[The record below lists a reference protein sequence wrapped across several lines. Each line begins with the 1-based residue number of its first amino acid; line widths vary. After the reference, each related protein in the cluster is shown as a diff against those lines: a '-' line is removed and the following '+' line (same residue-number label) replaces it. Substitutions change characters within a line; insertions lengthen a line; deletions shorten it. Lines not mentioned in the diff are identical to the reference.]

1 MLIVSEEVA
10 AALAG
15 SVSSETVAVAQYGGR
30 SQPLNVQTDGGFR
43 WDANGEVQCTGDIRV
58 FGHGG
63 SLVPKSRDA
72 FLAPF
77 GQEVTVTRVVKL
89 RSGDVPIPLGVFRV
103 TGNDGGRESFRWER
117 RRVTVDTPFT
127 VDAPVTVEGDVF
139 PEDDVFPP
147 DDVFPGELTGGPF
160 AYQDTPARTSTVLD
174 WEVGVS
180 LSDRMRMLQ
189 RGKIINPA
197 TPPAGAT
204 VYSELRRL
212 SLFPLAPAADVP
224 DVSVPAG
231 TVYEDRRSAVSMLAG
246 FAGARVR
253 VNRQGALTL
262 RPADRWATETDLEF
276 DLNGVVEFSDEQTDE
291 FYNFVWAHSP
301 NGEFSAFVSLEDDS
315 DPRSVGRAGPST
327 YEHSSPVYTSTEA
340 AQSGARTVLSRL
352 LNRRSRTV
360 TVKVGAVG
368 LLLDLS
374 DFGRVT
380 DPATGRTVT
389 GEVSGL
395 RVSNDPTELVE
406 VTLIVA
412 EAS

>member
-1 MLIVSEEVA
+1 MLTVPEEVA

-15 SVSSETVAVAQYGGR
+15 TVASETVAVAQYGGS

-43 WDANGEVQCTGDIRV
+43 WDANGEIQCTGDIRV
-58 FGHGG
+58 FGFGG

-77 GQEVTVTRVVKL
+77 GQEVAVTRVVKL

-117 RRVTVDTPFT
+117 RPVR
-127 VDAPVTVEGDVF
+127 VDAPFTVEGDMF

-147 DDVFPGELTGGPF
+147 DDVFPGETSGGPF
-160 AYQDTPARTSTVLD
+160 TYQDTPARTSTVLD

-197 TPPAGAT
+197 SPPAGAT
-204 VYSELRRL
+204 VYSELQRL
-212 SLFPLAPAADVP
+212 SLFPLVPSPDVP
-224 DVSVPAG
+224 DVPVPAG
-231 TVYEDRRSAVSMLAG
+231 TVYEDRRSAMSALAG
-246 FAGARVR
+246 FAGAKLRVT
-253 VNRQGALTL
+253 RQGALTL
-262 RPADRWATETDLEF
+262 RPADRWATATVLDF
-276 DLNGVVEFSDEQTDE
+276 DLDGVVELSDEQTDE
-291 FYNFVWAHSP
+291 FYNYVWAHSP
-301 NGEFSAFVSLEDDS
+301 NGDFSAFASLEDDS

-327 YEHSSPVYTSTEA
+327 YEHSSPVYVSNAA
-340 AQSGARTVLSRL
+340 AQAGARTVLDRL
-352 LNRRSRTV
+352 LNRRSRTA

-374 DFGRVT
+374 DYGRFT

-395 RVSNDPTELVE
+395 RVSNDPTALVE
-406 VTLIVA
+406 VSLIVA
-412 EAS
+412 EDS

>member
-1 MLIVSEEVA
+1 MLKLTSDVA
-10 AALAG
+10 AALDD
-15 SVSSETVAVAQYGGR
+15 VETVSDTAAVAQYGGR
-30 SQPLNVQTDGGFR
+30 SVDLNVANDGEFT

-117 RRVTVDTPFT
+117 RRVTVD
-127 VDAPVTVEGDVF
+127 APVTVEGDVF
-139 PEDDVFPP
+139 PEDDVFPA

-204 VYSELRRL
+204 VYSELQRL
-212 SLFPLAPAADVP
+212 SLFPLVSSPDVP
-224 DVSVPAG
+224 DVPVPAG
-231 TVYEDRRSAVSMLAG
+231 TVYEDRRSAMSALAG

-253 VNRQGALTL
+253 VTRQGALTL

-301 NGEFSAFVSLEDDS
+301 NGEFSAFVSLENDA
-315 DPRSVGRAGPST
+315 DPRSVSRAGPST
-327 YEHSSPVYTSTEA
+327 YEHSSPVYTSTAA
-340 AQSGARTVLSRL
+340 AQAGARTVLDRL
-352 LNRRSRTV
+352 LNRRSRSV
-360 TVKVGAVG
+360 TVRVGAVG

-374 DFGRVT
+374 DYGRVT
-380 DPATGRTVT
+380 DPATGRMVT